1 MPLTAPQRRAGG
13 DVQGARR
20 AGGDVEAVI
29 VAGGLGSR
37 LLPLTER
44 RPKHVLPVGG
54 VPFLAHQLT
63 KLAAA
68 GVDTVVLAT
77 SYHAEAF
84 APILG
89 DGSEYGVRLRYVR
102 EPEPLGTGGAIRHV
116 AQELRSG
123 PDEPV
128 LVLNGDQLSGHDIHR
143 QLDRFSAT
151 AADVVLH
158 LVRVADPRAYGCVPT
173 GPDGVV
179 LGFTEKSPEPVTD
192 QVNAGCYVFRRRVI
206 DRIPAMRVVSVE
218 REVFPDLVA
227 SGHRLVGHVD
237 NAYWADVGTP
247 ALLVQA
253 STDLVRGVVTS
264 PAMPVTDG
272 RALVQPGAVVAGT
285 VSGGTVV
292 GPHAVVGQGAV
303 VRGSVLMEGAVVGTG
318 AVLERC
324 VVGPAAVVG
333 AGARLLD
340 VAVGDD
346 ARVAGNWEGVGDRV
360 PCGASWP

>member
-1 MPLTAPQRRAGG
+1 M
-13 DVQGARR
+13 
-20 AGGDVEAVI
+20 EAVI

-84 APILG
+84 GPIFG
-89 DGSEYGVRLRYVR
+89 DGSAYGVRLRYVR

-116 AQELRSG
+116 AQLLGSG

-128 LVLNGDQLSGHDIHR
+128 LVLNGDQLSGHDISR

-158 LVRVADPRAYGCVPT
+158 LVRVADPRPYGCVPT
-173 GPDGVV
+173 RADGVV
-179 LGFTEKSPEPVTD
+179 LGFAEKSPEPVTD
-192 QVNAGCYVFRRRVI
+192 QVNAGCYVFRRSVI
-206 DRIPAMRVVSVE
+206 DLIPADRVVSVE
-218 REVFPDLVA
+218 RESFPWLVA
-227 SGHRLVGHVD
+227 SGRRLVGHVD
-237 NAYWADVGTP
+237 DAYWADVGTP

-272 RALVQPGAVVAGT
+272 RALVQPGAVVAGQ
-285 VSGGTVV
+285 VEGGTVV
-292 GPHAVVGQGAV
+292 GPDAVVGAGAS
-303 VRGSVLMEGAVVGTG
+303 VRGSVLMEGAVVGPG
-318 AVLERC
+318 AVLEHC

-333 AGARLLD
+333 AGARLVG
-340 VAVGDD
+340 VAVGDE
-346 ARVAGNWEGVGDRV
+346 ARVAEGWRGTGDRV
-360 PCGASWP
+360 PCGATRP

>member
-1 MPLTAPQRRAGG
+1 M
-13 DVQGARR
+13 
-20 AGGDVEAVI
+20 EAVI

-77 SYHAEAF
+77 SYHAEVF
-84 APILG
+84 APIFG
-89 DGSEYGVRLRYVR
+89 DGSAYGVRLRYMR

-116 AQELRSG
+116 AQVLRSG

-128 LVLNGDQLSGHDIHR
+128 LVLNGDQLSGHDIRR

-151 AADVVLH
+151 ATDVVLH

-173 GPDGVV
+173 GADGAV
-179 LGFTEKSPEPVTD
+179 LGFAEKSPDPVTD
-192 QVNAGCYVFRRRVI
+192 QVNAGCYVFRRSVI
-206 DRIPAMRVVSVE
+206 DRIPADRVVSVE
-218 REVFPDLVA
+218 RETFPGLVA

-237 NAYWADVGTP
+237 DAYWTDVGTP
-247 ALLVQA
+247 ALLVKA
-253 STDLVRGVVTS
+253 SADLVRGVVAS

-272 RALVQPGAVVAGT
+272 LALVQPGAAVAGE
-285 VSGGTVV
+285 VSGGTVA
-292 GPHAVVGQGAV
+292 GPHTVVGEGAS
-303 VRGSVLMEGAVVGTG
+303 VRCSVLMEGAVVGAG

-324 VVGPAAVVG
+324 VLGPAAVVG
-333 AGARLLD
+333 VGARLVD

-346 ARVAGNWEGVGDRV
+346 ARVAGGWEGTGDRV

>member
-1 MPLTAPQRRAGG
+1 M
-13 DVQGARR
+13 
-20 AGGDVEAVI
+20 EAVI

-84 APILG
+84 EPVFG
-89 DGSEYGVRLRYVR
+89 DGAAYGVRLRYVR
-102 EPEPLGTGGAIRHV
+102 EPEPRGTGGAIRHV
-116 AQELRSG
+116 APVLRSG

-128 LVLNGDQLSGHDIHR
+128 LVLNGDQLSGHDLGA
-143 QLDRFSAT
+143 QLERFHAS

-173 GPDGVV
+173 GEDGAV
-179 LGFTEKSPEPVTD
+179 LAFTEKSPEPVTD

-206 DRIPAMRVVSVE
+206 ETIPDDRVVSVE
-218 REVFPDLVA
+218 RETFPGLIA
-227 SGHRLVGHVD
+227 SGHRVVGHVD
-237 NAYWADVGTP
+237 DAYWLDVGTP

-253 STDLVRGVVTS
+253 SADLVRGVVGS
-264 PAMPVTDG
+264 PAMPPTDG
-272 RALVQPGAVVAGT
+272 TALVQQGAVMAGRA
-285 VSGGTVV
+285 SGGTVV
-292 GPHAVVGQGAV
+292 GPHAVVGEGAH
-303 VRGSVLMEGAVVGTG
+303 VRGSVLMGGAVVGPG
-318 AVLERC
+318 AELDRC
-324 VVGPAAVVG
+324 VLGPGSVVG
-333 AGARLLD
+333 ADARLTD

-346 ARVAGNWEGVGDRV
+346 ARVAAGWQGTGDRV
-360 PCGASWP
+360 PCGASWPALERTPAAPRGS